1 MSTSQAGE
9 WAAGS
14 CLCHAFFPDVAS
26 CCSEGSSIESGVISF
41 LRRAQSGKVS
51 GPFGNTEK
59 QPRSFLRPVKLEKDY
74 LVFSNTG

>member
-1 MSTSQAGE
+1 M
-9 WAAGS
+9 
-14 CLCHAFFPDVAS
+14 
-26 CCSEGSSIESGVISF
+26 ISF